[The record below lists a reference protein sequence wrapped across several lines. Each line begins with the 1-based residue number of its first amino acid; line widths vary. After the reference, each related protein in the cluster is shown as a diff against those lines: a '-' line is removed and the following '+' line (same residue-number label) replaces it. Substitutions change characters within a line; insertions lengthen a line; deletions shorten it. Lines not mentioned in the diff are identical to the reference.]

1 MKRIFLDTNVL
12 LSFHFC
18 DAEPIQQKAIDLIF
32 QEIQDNKLKGLISI
46 VTFYQLLYFL
56 EKKYASAKIASNR
69 AYAYLELL
77 EIGKFEPE
85 TLNGISYN
93 YWPDYEDGLQYASAL
108 SCNAEV
114 IITTNSK
121 DFFASKL
128 EVIDP
133 LNFILQRGI
142 V

>member
-1 MKRIFLDTNVL
+1 MKKIFLDTNVL

-18 DAEPIQQKAIDLIF
+18 DAEPIQQKAIDFIF
-32 QEIQDNKLKGLISI
+32 QEIQDDKFKGIISI
-46 VTFYQLLYFL
+46 ISFYQLLYFL

-77 EIGKFEPE
+77 EIGKFDPKKLEGV
-85 TLNGISYN
+85 TYD

-108 SCNAEV
+108 SCGAEV
-114 IITTNSK
+114 ILTTNSK
-121 DFFASKL
+121 DFFSSKI

-133 LNFILQRGI
+133 LNFILLGGI
-142 V
+142 

>member
-1 MKRIFLDTNVL
+1 MKKIFLDTNVL

-18 DAEPIQQKAIDLIF
+18 DAEPIQQKAIDFIF
-32 QEIQDNKLKGLISI
+32 QEIQDDKFKGIISI
-46 VTFYQLLYFL
+46 ISFYQLLYFL

-77 EIGKFEPE
+77 EIGKFDPKKLEGV
-85 TLNGISYN
+85 NYD

-108 SCNAEV
+108 SCDAEV

-121 DFFASKL
+121 DFFSSKI

-133 LNFILQRGI
+133 LNFILLGGI
-142 V
+142 

>member
-1 MKRIFLDTNVL
+1 MKKIFLDTNVL

-18 DAEPIQQKAIDLIF
+18 DAEPIQQKAIDFIF
-32 QEIQDNKLKGLISI
+32 QEIQDDKFKGIISI
-46 VTFYQLLYFL
+46 ISFYQLLYFL

-69 AYAYLELL
+69 ACAYLELL
-77 EIGKFEPE
+77 EIGKFDPKKLEGV
-85 TLNGISYN
+85 TYD

-108 SCNAEV
+108 SCDAEV

-121 DFFASKL
+121 DFFSSKI

-133 LNFILQRGI
+133 LNFILLGGI
-142 V
+142 